1 MKKITN
7 WFRSLFCRRG
17 FINLAIIKQFESN
30 GIKPLF
36 HSNKTKQ
43 KGKVFKVKRFK
54 IVNGVK

>member
-7 WFRSLFCRRG
+7 WFKRLFQRRG
-17 FINLAIIKQFESN
+17 FIDLAVIKQLESN

>member
-17 FINLAIIKQFESN
+17 FIDLAIIKQLESN

-36 HSNKTKQ
+36 HSNEIKKER
-43 KGKVFKVKRFK
+43 KVFKELL
-54 IVNGVK
+54 I

>member
-17 FINLAIIKQFESN
+17 FINLAIIKQLENN

-36 HSNKTKQ
+36 HSNEIKKER
-43 KGKVFKVKRFK
+43 KVFK
-54 IVNGVK
+54 GL